1 MMADPSK
8 DLRDAASPAR
18 VLLSQSRQLAEQ
30 LQVRSAKLY
39 RRPHELRRWHDGLH
53 QSVAIWA
60 LPGCGGLRII
70 TLTGLRAR
78 GHPATAGPDL
88 GPRQLRRGSMKAL
101 LRDDFALILAG
112 LEAWLSRLETTVP
125 RLEDGL
131 AGASRAELAGIAAE
145 LAGQVCELQAA
156 ADALT
161 QAHQV
166 DDLSVGV
173 LPPDAC
179 AR

>member
-60 LPGCGGLRII
+60 LPGCGGLTII
-70 TLTGLRAR
+70 TLTGPE
-78 GHPATAGPDL
+78 GL
-88 GPRQLRRGSMKAL
+88 GNP
-101 LRDDFALILAG
+101 
-112 LEAWLSRLETTVP
+112 
-125 RLEDGL
+125 ED
-131 AGASRAELAGIAAE
+131 R
-145 LAGQVCELQAA
+145 
-156 ADALT
+156 
-161 QAHQV
+161 
-166 DDLSVGV
+166 
-173 LPPDAC
+173 
-179 AR
+179 

>member
-1 MMADPSK
+1 M
-8 DLRDAASPAR
+8 
-18 VLLSQSRQLAEQ
+18 
-30 LQVRSAKLY
+30 
-39 RRPHELRRWHDGLH
+39 
-53 QSVAIWA
+53 
-60 LPGCGGLRII
+60 
-70 TLTGLRAR
+70 
-78 GHPATAGPDL
+78 
-88 GPRQLRRGSMKAL
+88 
-101 LRDDFALILAG
+101 ILASLG
-112 LEAWLSRLETTVP
+112 AWLSRLETTVP

-145 LAGQVCELQAA
+145 LAGRVCQLQAAAA

>member
-60 LPGCGGLRII
+60 LPGCGGLTII
-70 TLTGLRAR
+70 TLTGPEGSGIPRTR
-78 GHPATAGPDL
+78 TASRPRPRSSASTRL
-88 GPRQLRRGSMKAL
+88 GTCR
-101 LRDDFALILAG
+101 
-112 LEAWLSRLETTVP
+112 LSSSTPFITVP

>member
-18 VLLSQSRQLAEQ
+18 VLLPHCRQLAEQ
-30 LQVRSAKLY
+30 LQVHSAELA

-60 LPGCGGLRII
+60 L
-70 TLTGLRAR
+70 AR
-78 GHPATAGPDL
+78 
-88 GPRQLRRGSMKAL
+88 
-101 LRDDFALILAG
+101 
-112 LEAWLSRLETTVP
+112 LSRLETTVP

-131 AGASRAELAGIAAE
+131 AGASRAELAGIADE
-145 LAGQVCELQAA
+145 LAGQVYGLRAA

-161 QAHQV
+161 RAHQV
-166 DDLSVGV
+166 GDDLSVGAHV
-173 LPPDAC
+173 GTP
-179 AR
+179 

>member
-18 VLLSQSRQLAEQ
+18 VLPSQSRQLAEQ

-53 QSVAIWA
+53 QSVA
-60 LPGCGGLRII
+60 
-70 TLTGLRAR
+70 
-78 GHPATAGPDL
+78 
-88 GPRQLRRGSMKAL
+88 M
-101 LRDDFALILAG
+101 
-112 LEAWLSRLETTVP
+112 SRLETTVP
-125 RLEDGL
+125 RPEDGL

>member
-8 DLRDAASPAR
+8 DLRDAASSAW

-70 TLTGLRAR
+70 TLTG
-78 GHPATAGPDL
+78 
-88 GPRQLRRGSMKAL
+88 
-101 LRDDFALILAG
+101 
-112 LEAWLSRLETTVP
+112 RLETTVP